1 MVETNIVNGYNNI
14 PLKAQRPDYSNGQPQ
29 VMPQVMEGAQDTYVA
44 QRAEKVEKDWITIP
58 ATVLA
63 WFGICKGTDYFNNKL
78 MSKEYEETPFAKLG
92 AFGDKVTDGYRNS
105 KFAQSNFGKWLHKAR
120 TNTKVFFRDRV
131 VGKNKVLSSIR
142 DNPTIPEWGM
152 PYTESKGLL
161 GKHSIDVKQLLEG
174 FIADPASAEHLER
187 VGYTK
192 EQINTFKQEIKTK
205 GLRGEQK
212 LAFLKDKEAKAL
224 GCSVADLPN
233 ARAQALGFENAEKL
247 KGILTKIDDHGKEV
261 MEALGKIDPK
271 KGICFVQ
278 EAGEGKLGFLR
289 KLLFKRKVTTKEVF
303 NKYKLVLNEGAAK
316 SKLGRIL
323 SKGGAWFMEGATNRF
338 AGGKMVALMQAIFV
352 AQAFS
357 AAVNKGE
364 GFVDKTRTFIERF
377 NELVSYIFSAA
388 LGVFGLYHVAGMKY
402 AGMSKAEVATYREKI
417 KAFNTDVLNGKYDG
431 NKQAYKKAWA
441 EVEKLRFKD
450 NKFFTRMFQ
459 RLGGFLNTGNEQ
471 REVYRAAKGTMNLNW
486 LRKFNH
492 WTAKNPLS
500 FVIRGLPIMFAV
512 IPFIAK
518 VTTKCSNAIFG
529 KPKHS
534 LLDEEKEEAEAQKA
548 EQLKAQTAALQQD
561 AAARQQ
567 ASAQYEQQL
576 ANNQNMPR
584 MDLLQQ
590 YKQQQMVQQQAPV
603 QKPTPA
609 VQPAPLAQPEVPA
622 QPVQAQTTTVVNND
636 DPNRSYIPSSKGVEI
651 KPEYTYIPST
661 AGVQVQAPDYSK
673 AEDALKKSVDV
684 ENEVM
689 RVLGQR

>member
-1 MVETNIVNGYNNI
+1 MVEATNINYYNNVQ
-14 PLKAQRPDYSNGQPQ
+14 LKAQRPDYSNGQPQ
-29 VMPQVMEGAQDTYVA
+29 LMPQVMEGAQDTYVA
-44 QRAEKVEKDWITIP
+44 QRAEKVEKTWITIP

-142 DNPTIPEWGM
+142 DNPTIPEWSM

-161 GKHSIDVKQLLEG
+161 GKHSIDMKQLLEG
-174 FIADPASAEHLER
+174 FIADPASADHLER

-192 EQINTFKQEIKTK
+192 QEIAGFKQQMK
-205 GLRGEQK
+205 GMAKKDR
-212 LAFLKDKEAKAL
+212 LAFLQKLECKKLDN
-224 GCSVADLPN
+224 CSIAELPN
-233 ARAQALGFENAEKL
+233 KRAQALGFKDAETL
-247 KGILTKIDDHGKEV
+247 KGMLTKIDDHGKEILD
-261 MEALGKIDPK
+261 ALKNSK
-271 KGICFVQ
+271 NGICFVQ
-278 EAGEGKLGFLR
+278 EAGEGFLGFLR
-289 KLLFKRKVTTKEVF
+289 KLLFKRKVTIKEEV
-303 NKYKLVLNEGAAK
+303 NKYRLVLNEGTAK

-323 SKGGAWFMEGATNRF
+323 SKSGAWFMEGATNRF

-364 GFVDKTRTFIERF
+364 GFGDKVKTFIERF

-402 AGMSKAEVATYREKI
+402 AGMNKEEVAKYREKI
-417 KAFNTDVLNGKYDG
+417 KEFNADVLNGKYDG
-431 NKQAYKKAWA
+431 NKKAYKEAWA
-441 EVEKLRFKD
+441 KVEKLRFKD

-486 LRKFNH
+486 LRKFGH
-492 WTAKNPLS
+492 WTAKTPLS
-500 FVIRGLPIMFAV
+500 FIIRGLPVMMVI

-534 LLDEEKEEAEAQKA
+534 LLDEEKEEAEAKKA
-548 EQLKAQTAALQQD
+548 EQLQAQMTALQQD
-561 AAARQQ
+561 AQARQQ
-567 ASAQYEQQL
+567 ASAQYEHQM
-576 ANNQNMPR
+576 ANNNQNMPR

-590 YKQQQMVQQQAPV
+590 YKQQQMAQQQAPV
-603 QKPTPA
+603 E
-609 VQPAPLAQPEVPA
+609 LPA
-622 QPVQAQTTTVVNND
+622 QTVQSVPQEPTTVVNNNN
-636 DPNRSYIPSSKGVEI
+636 PNRSYIPSSKGVEV
-651 KPEYTYIPST
+651 KPEYTYIPAT
-661 AGVQVQAPDYSK
+661 NAVQIQAPDYSK
-673 AEDALKKSVDV
+673 AEDALQKSVAI